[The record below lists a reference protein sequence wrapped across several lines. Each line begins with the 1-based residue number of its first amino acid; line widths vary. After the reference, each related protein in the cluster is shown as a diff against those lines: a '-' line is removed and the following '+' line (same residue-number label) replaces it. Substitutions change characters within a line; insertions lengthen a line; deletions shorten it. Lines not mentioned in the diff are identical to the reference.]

1 MVARRLLVFTT
12 RARARVC
19 LCKPK
24 NKQAWP
30 CSLRASPSSWTIS
43 DRQRPSA
50 RVRTSQSQAPRQEG
64 IHQLGLRRL
73 TAILGKGSSERAS
86 ERASRARRRW
96 ARSWSVRMRR
106 LLRSQPAIALSCSA
120 TGRLAPRRQFGPT
133 VMLRRLNI
141 RRSGGSKRAQP
152 RHDVCDRA
160 GQIQRPS
167 AGQPSTGSIG

>member
-73 TAILGKGSSERAS
+73 TAMLGKGSSERAS
-86 ERASRARRRW
+86 EPRAKTLGSKLVGENEKVAKVSARDRVELQRDRQARASSR
-96 ARSWSVRMRR
+96 VRTHGH
-106 LLRSQPAIALSCSA
+106 A
-120 TGRLAPRRQFGPT
+120 TEAEHTTLWQ
-133 VMLRRLNI
+133 
-141 RRSGGSKRAQP
+141 
-152 RHDVCDRA
+152 
-160 GQIQRPS
+160 
-167 AGQPSTGSIG
+167 